1 MSMIYRTVWLGI
13 TGALLLGASSPAA
26 AEPPLSDKAGAPVP
40 SAPSGNAANGASPA
54 TAPTNPPREDQ
65 PSAPRASSGQPYA
78 ALAYSHADPSSYR
91 YYVPR
96 PAESSVETVR
106 YWYGWQT
113 LTSLGV
119 SSTFLVLSFPV
130 TSAAGVTLPLALGG
144 AVLGGPIVHWANGNV
159 GKGFISLGM
168 NVGAGALGAVIGA
181 GLWCREGGCRGHVG
195 GWEGLGASMIGAG
208 IGVVVSNIVDASAL
222 AYGRRRVR
230 LDETATPTR
239 PAIALLP
246 TLDIQQG
253 RASAG
258 VMGTF

>member
-13 TGALLLGASSPAA
+13 TGALLLGVPSPAA

-54 TAPTNPPREDQ
+54 IAPMSLPREDQ
-65 PSAPRASSGQPYA
+65 PSAPMASSGQPYA
-78 ALAYSHADPSSYR
+78 APAYSYGYPSSYR
-91 YYVPR
+91 YSVPP
-96 PAESSVETVR
+96 PAESSNETGR

-119 SSTFLVLSFPV
+119 SSTFMVVSFAGPS
-130 TSAAGVTLPLALGG
+130 SAAFTMPLALGG

-168 NVGAGALGAVIGA
+168 NVGAGVAGTLIGAGLCRAACRNLGGWEPLVGGVIGA
-181 GLWCREGGCRGHVG
+181 GV
-195 GWEGLGASMIGAG
+195 
-208 IGVVVSNIVDASAL
+208 GVVVSNIVDASVL

-230 LDETATPTR
+230 LDEAATPTR

>member
-13 TGALLLGASSPAA
+13 TGALLLGAPSPAA

-54 TAPTNPPREDQ
+54 TAPTNLPREDQ
-65 PSAPRASSGQPYA
+65 PSAPMASSGRPYA
-78 ALAYSHADPSSYR
+78 APAYSYAYPSSYR
-91 YYVPR
+91 YSVP
-96 PAESSVETVR
+96 PAADSSNETGR

-119 SSTFLVLSFPV
+119 SSTFMVLSFAGPSTALV
-130 TSAAGVTLPLALGG
+130 TMPLALGG

-168 NVGAGALGAVIGA
+168 NVGATAVGATIGA
-181 GLWCREGGCRGHVG
+181 GLWCREGCGGDFG
-195 GWEGLGASMIGAG
+195 GWERLIGGMIGAG
-208 IGVVVSNIVDASAL
+208 IGLVVSNIVDASVL

-239 PAIALLP
+239 PGIALLP

>member
-1 MSMIYRTVWLGI
+1 MNMIYRTVWLGI
-13 TGALLLGASSPAA
+13 TGALLLGAPSPAA
-26 AEPPLSDKAGAPVP
+26 AEPPLLSDAKRAPVP
-40 SAPSGNAANGASPA
+40 SAPSADAANGASPT

-65 PSAPRASSGQPYA
+65 PSAPMASSGQPYA

-113 LTSLGV
+113 LISLGV

-144 AVLGGPIVHWANGNV
+144 AELGGPIVHWANGNV

-168 NVGAGALGAVIGA
+168 NIGATAVGATIGA
-181 GLWCREGGCRGHVG
+181 GLWCREGCRGDFG
-195 GWEGLGASMIGAG
+195 GWERLAGGVIGAG

-222 AYGRRRVR
+222 AYGQRRVR
-230 LDETATPTR
+230 LDEAATPTR
-239 PAIALLP
+239 RTIALLP
-246 TLDIQQG
+246 TFDIGQG
-253 RASAG
+253 RTTAG